1 MLTCPACGLRSS
13 EELRFCGRCGTALTV
28 GVGTGREVRKT
39 VTVVFCDLAGSTAL
53 GERLDPESLQGVLG
67 RYYERM
73 REVLERHRGT
83 VQKFIGDAVVGVF
96 GVPTLH
102 EDDALR
108 AVRAA
113 VELGAA
119 LAALN
124 EELMRNWG
132 VTLQLRGGV
141 NTGEVVAGS
150 PATGS
155 ALVLGDAVNVAA
167 RLEQAAAPGEILLG
181 RTTWEL
187 VRNAVTAEPIP
198 PLAVKGKA
206 EPVSAWRLL
215 AVTADAPGS
224 KRRRRDVPMVG
235 REPQRRVLLDTFDE
249 VVAERACRLVT
260 VLGAAGVGKSRLV
273 DEVLA
278 GLGERAAVVRGRCL
292 SYGEGIAWWPVAEV
306 VRQAAGIAHDD
317 ARRVAVDKLAA
328 LVADQEHP
336 QWIASRIAATVGL
349 ADATGGPEEA
359 SWALRKLLESLARNR
374 PLVAAFD
381 DLHWAEP
388 PLLDLVEYL
397 PNFSRDAPILVVSLA
412 RTELLDT
419 RPDWGRSVQGA
430 ATVRLEP
437 LSAAESEQLVDQ
449 LLGTDPLER
458 RAAARITGQAGGNP
472 LFIEELVAKL
482 LDDGLLRHDDGRWVA
497 SPALERA
504 ATPATIQVLL
514 AARLEQLPGEER
526 AVLERAS
533 VVGKTFSW
541 AAVAAL
547 TPGPERTRLG
557 SDLAALVRRDLL
569 RPDTS
574 ERADEDAF
582 QFRHDLIRDAAYQAL
597 PKRER
602 AELHERLATWVQGTA
617 GERLAERLELVGYH
631 LEQAYRTRVEL
642 GPPDDHAQGLAQ
654 AAAEQLGAAGQRAL
668 ARDDAPSAVNLL
680 GRAVSLV
687 PAADPER
694 AGLMAGLGVALMDTA
709 ELERADAVLAEAAT
723 IASGG
728 GDERLAVRA
737 SLDRAWLR
745 FLIRPEAGIVEV
757 ATRQAQQAI
766 ARLTELD
773 DDLGLARAWLLLSAV
788 RWLQCRFAAA
798 GEAAEH
804 VVRHARRA
812 GNVRDLRQGVG
823 DFVQAL
829 RFGPTPVGD
838 GLRRCEELREQLA
851 GDRYAELTIDDT
863 ILGLLALQGRFADAR
878 ALYGQVRAIVSDLGL
893 DWAWPF
899 GPGHWQRAR
908 MERLA
913 GDLATA
919 ERELRLVFD
928 AHKQAGDEGH
938 LVSSSVELADVLV
951 EQGRDDEALRLTEV
965 SEAGAAP
972 DDLAAQL
979 VWRRVRAKVLAR
991 RGDAIPAEQL
1001 ARAAVALAERT
1012 DWLEGQ
1018 GDALADLGEVQRLA
1032 GKPREAVEAL
1042 RAALARYEQK
1052 GAVALA
1058 DRVRTALG

>member
-1 MLTCPACGLRSS
+1 MLTCPTCGLQRSD
-13 EELRFCGRCGTALTV
+13 ELRFCGRCGTPLAV

-39 VTVVFCDLAGSTAL
+39 ITVVFCDLAGSTAL

-73 REVLERHRGT
+73 RAVLERHRGT

-96 GVPTLH
+96 GVPRLY

-113 VELGAA
+113 MELRAA
-119 LAALN
+119 LAGLN
-124 EELMRNWG
+124 DELERDWG
-132 VTLQLRGGV
+132 VTLELRGGV

-187 VRNAVTAEPIP
+187 VRDAVAAEPIA
-198 PLAVKGKA
+198 PLPVKGKA

-215 AVTADAPGS
+215 AVAADAPGRR
-224 KRRRRDVPMVG
+224 RRRRDVPMVG
-235 REPQRRVLLDTFDE
+235 REPQRRLLLDAFDQ

-278 GLGERAAVVRGRCL
+278 GLGGRAAVVRGRCL

-306 VRQAAGIAHDD
+306 VRQAAGIGRDD
-317 ARRVAVDKLAA
+317 VRKVALDKLAA
-328 LVADQEHP
+328 LVADQEQP
-336 QWIASRIAATVGL
+336 EWIASRIAATVGL
-349 ADATGGPEEA
+349 ADAASGSEEV
-359 SWALRKLLESLARNR
+359 SWALRKLLESLARRR

-388 PLLDLVEYL
+388 ALLDLVEYL
-397 PNFSRDAPILVVSLA
+397 ANFSRDAAILVVGLA
-412 RTELLDT
+412 RTELLDA
-419 RPDWGRSVQGA
+419 RPDWGRGVQGA
-430 ATVRLEP
+430 ATIRLEP
-437 LSAAESEQLVDQ
+437 LTAAESEHLVDQ
-449 LLGTDPLER
+449 LLSTDRLEQ
-458 RAAARITGQAGGNP
+458 RAAARISGQAGGNP

-482 LDDGLLRHDDGRWVA
+482 LDDGLLRRDDGRWVV

-504 ATPATIQVLL
+504 GTPATIQVLL
-514 AARLEQLPGEER
+514 AARLEQLPGAER

-547 TPGPERTRLG
+547 SPGPERARLG
-557 SDLAALVRRDLL
+557 TDLAALVRSDLL

-574 ERADEDAF
+574 ERADGDAF

-642 GPPDDHAQGLAQ
+642 GPPDEHARELAQ

-680 GRAVSLV
+680 GRALTLL
-687 PAADPER
+687 PAASPTR
-694 AGLMAGLGVALMDTA
+694 AGLMGGLGVALMDTA
-709 ELERADAVLAEAAT
+709 ELERANAVLAEAAT
-723 IASGG
+723 IASAS
-728 GDERLAVRA
+728 GDERLAVRS
-737 SLDRAWLR
+737 SLDRAWLQ
-745 FLIRPEAGIVEV
+745 FMIHPGAGIVEV
-757 ATRQAQQAI
+757 ATRQAEQAI
-766 ARLTELD
+766 AQLTELD

-788 RWLQCRFAAA
+788 RWLECRFAAA

-804 VVRHARRA
+804 VIQHARRA
-812 GNVRDLRQGVG
+812 GHVRDLRQGVG
-823 DFVQAL
+823 DLVQSL
-829 RFGPTPVGD
+829 RFGPSPLSD
-838 GLRRCEELREQLA
+838 GLRRCEELREQVA

-863 ILGLLALQGRFADAR
+863 VLSLLALQGRFAEAR
-878 ALYGQVRAIVSDLGL
+878 ALFGQVRAVVSELGL
-893 DWAWPF
+893 GWAWPF

-919 ERELRLVFD
+919 ERELRLVVD
-928 AHKQAGDEGH
+928 AHQRAGDEGH
-938 LVSSSVELADVLV
+938 LASSSAELADVLV
-951 EQGRDDEALRLTEV
+951 GQGRDDEALRLTEV
-965 SEAGAAP
+965 SEAAAAP

-979 VWRRVRAKVLAR
+979 VWRRVRARVLAR
-991 RGDAIPAEQL
+991 RGDTILAGQL
-1001 ARAAVALAERT
+1001 ARAAVALADRT

-1032 GKPREAVEAL
+1032 GRPREAVEAL
-1042 RAALARYEQK
+1042 RAALARYERK

-1058 DRVRTALG
+1058 DRVRSALG